1 MAYKFIRFGDL
12 NRKHFL
18 PFLLGISNLVNQLII
33 KYYPE
38 KDHRV
43 NTALDL
49 YATSLGFI
57 SIMFI
62 PLIFKIGQRDIPKEK
77 EIQKR
82 KCLHFFALVGTY
94 IIYMAG
100 KAIPNFLRG
109 QLNTGDMKV
118 SNPFSEGPFTY
129 VGVDMIFLTVA
140 TFIVFKNKYYIHHI
154 ISIIGFIIFGNISD
168 IFLDYYPEMY
178 KAGVWFNIIMF
189 VSLILDSIFLC
200 TQKYLLEKLYYP
212 YWKINLTLG
221 ITLFTFATIALIIY
235 LACKNTTLSSS
246 PMIYMFYKYFEDNNA
261 GIIIGKFL
269 LFTVTNFISST
280 LSIIN
285 IYYFNPTFFLI
296 NFIFSKFVLGLIDK
310 RESKKFFC
318 IIFFLL
324 QTFSLMVYLEIIEL
338 EFLGLNKN
346 TKRNIELRGIEDI
359 SGENGRDS
367 SIGVKDSID
376 INDDYYID
384 SLGKDKEPF
393 IEMSPKSN
401 EEEQSSPP

>member
-1 MAYKFIRFGDL
+1 MENF
-12 NRKHFL
+12 
-18 PFLLGISNLVNQLII
+18 
-33 KYYPE
+33 YY
-38 KDHRV
+38 
-43 NTALDL
+43 L
-49 YATSLGFI
+49 
-57 SIMFI
+57 
-62 PLIFKIGQRDIPKEK
+62 Q
-77 EIQKR
+77 
-82 KCLHFFALVGTY
+82 
-94 IIYMAG
+94 
-100 KAIPNFLRG
+100 
-109 QLNTGDMKV
+109 
-118 SNPFSEGPFTY
+118 
-129 VGVDMIFLTVA
+129 
-140 TFIVFKNKYYIHHI
+140 
-154 ISIIGFIIFGNISD
+154 
-168 IFLDYYPEMY
+168 
-178 KAGVWFNIIMF
+178 
-189 VSLILDSIFLC
+189 
-200 TQKYLLEKLYYP
+200 
-212 YWKINLTLG
+212 
-221 ITLFTFATIALIIY
+221 
-235 LACKNTTLSSS
+235 
-246 PMIYMFYKYFEDNNA
+246 
-261 GIIIGKFL
+261 
-269 LFTVTNFISST
+269 TNFISST